1 MDRFTHFV
9 TEHCK
14 AIVALTFVLVAVCGV
29 LTIFVPVNYNL
40 ASYLPEESE
49 STVAIDVMADEFD
62 DVASARVMVEDVTL
76 EEALAYKERIADVP
90 GVQGVVWLD
99 SVEDLSTPLAAMDPA
114 VVDAYYKDGNA
125 LFNVT
130 IYSGDEYDAVQAIY
144 DIIGEGNH
152 ATGDAVSTYETRAMA
167 AGEVANA
174 FAILIPLILLLLIL
188 SSTSWIEPVFF
199 LLAIGVSIV
208 LNMGTNIFMGEV
220 SYIAFTIAPILQ
232 MAVSLD
238 YAIFLVHAFHRACLR
253 TPDDPKG
260 AMREAMR
267 ESFSSVAASAATTLF
282 GFAALGFMQFRIGAD
297 LGITLVKGIV
307 FSFTC
312 VMVFLPAFTLLCHK
326 AIDKT
331 QHRRFMP
338 TFETVG
344 RVFKPLRIPVF
355 ALVLVLVVPCFLAQ
369 NSMTF
374 SYGMGSSEG
383 SQTRGAVDQTA
394 IEEAYGREVQLVA
407 LVPRGNT
414 GAEVQLV
421 EDLEQIP
428 QVTSVMS
435 YVSTVGANIPPA
447 FVGDAVA
454 SQFYSDNYAR
464 IVVYC
469 DMAKEGDVAFG
480 VVDEVRDAIA
490 VYYGEEGL
498 VAGEPANLYDMKE
511 VTAIDSQVTNTIA
524 VIAILLVLI
533 VTFRAAILPL
543 ILLATIETAIF
554 INLATPY
561 FTGDEINYLGY
572 LVINTVQLGATV
584 DYAILFTNTY
594 CRYRK
599 RMSVTDALMK
609 SWGESFKSLLVSAS
623 ILALAGCVLWLTS
636 SNNIVSI
643 LGLLLFRG
651 TILSFALVMTFLPAC
666 LWFFDKP
673 IAKTTWKAGFYY
685 PAVAGDAPAAD
696 GAACNAPAGE
706 GPAALTA
713 PLEALPDTDIE
724 ANPSSGERNP
734 S

>member
-14 AIVALTFVLVAVCGV
+14 AIVALTFVLVAICGV
-29 LTIFVPVNYNL
+29 LSLFVPVNYNL

-49 STVAIDVMADEFD
+49 STVAINVMAEEFD
-62 DVASARVMVEDVTL
+62 DVASARVMLDDVTT
-76 EEALAYKERIADVP
+76 EEALEVKEQIADVP
-90 GVQGVVWLD
+90 GVQSVLWLD
-99 SVEDLSTPLAAMDPA
+99 DVADLSTPIAAIDEA
-114 VVDAYYKDGNA
+114 LVDAYYKDGNA

-144 DIIGEGNH
+144 DIIGEDNH
-152 ATGDAVSTYETRAMA
+152 ATEDAVTTYETRAMA

-174 FAILIPLILLLLIL
+174 FAILIPLILLLLVL
-188 SSTSWIEPVFF
+188 SSTAWIEPVFF

-208 LNMGTNIFMGEV
+208 LNMGTNIFLGEV

-232 MAVSLD
+232 LAVSLD
-238 YAIFLVHAFHRACLR
+238 YAIFLVHAFHRACDR

-307 FSFTC
+307 FSFAC

-326 AIDKT
+326 AIGKT

-338 TFETVG
+338 TFEGVG
-344 RVFKPLRIPVF
+344 RVFKPLRFPVL
-355 ALVLVLVVPCFLAQ
+355 ALVIVLVVPCFLAQ
-369 NSMTF
+369 SSMEF

-383 SQTRGAVDQTA
+383 SQTRGAVDEQA
-394 IEEAYGREVQLVA
+394 IEDAYGREVQLVA
-407 LVPRGNT
+407 LVPRGDAGT
-414 GAEVQLV
+414 EVALV
-421 EDLEQIP
+421 DDLEQIP
-428 QVTSVMS
+428 QVASVMS
-435 YVSTVGANIPPA
+435 YVSSVGADIPVA

-454 SQFYSDNYAR
+454 SQFYSDDYAR
-464 IVVYC
+464 IVLYC
-469 DMAKEGDVAFG
+469 DMDKEGDEAFG

-490 VYYGEEGL
+490 VYYGDAGL

-524 VIAILLVLI
+524 VVAILLVLL
-533 VTFRAAILPL
+533 VTFRSVLLPL
-543 ILLATIETAIF
+543 FLLATIESAIF

-584 DYAILFTNTY
+584 DYAILFTNTFI
-594 CRYRK
+594 RYR
-599 RMSVTDALMK
+599 RQMPVNQALMK
-609 SWGESFKSLLVSAS
+609 TWGETFKSLLVSAS

-651 TILSFALVMTFLPAC
+651 TILSFLLVMTFLPAC
-666 LWFFDKP
+666 LRLFDKP
-673 IAKTTWKAGFYY
+673 IAKTTWKSNFFY
-685 PAVAGDAPAAD
+685 PAAAGAGASASADAPAAT
-696 GAACNAPAGE
+696 GAAPADPSAE
-706 GPAALTA
+706 EPS
-713 PLEALPDTDIE
+713 ALP
-724 ANPSSGERNP
+724 SSEERTLP
-734 S
+734 